1 MYNFQSIKQI
11 RCKSILFIL
20 ISIVLY
26 TLELQAQSVVQ
37 IIPPI
42 QETKTFRGQ
51 QGKFTFTVV
60 NVGDNIAPAKFA
72 VYNMDLTPDG
82 KPFIA
87 DSSYTRGCGSWIKIS
102 PRDTIINAHET
113 IELCGTIDVPRDA
126 EGGYYALIEGSFEG
140 IDIPFQSEKVDL
152 KGSAIALKSKARVVL
167 LLTVPSSRNKPII
180 TPDTLFVFPK
190 GQKNADTSVPIFNPN
205 AKNGWEVIMP
215 VSNKGN
221 IHTKVTGRVSFWSEI
236 GTHIESS
243 PMLAGKGYLLP
254 GKVRNFYAEGQ
265 NALSDGYYLMRISLQ
280 IPECPGMSKNFP
292 FAVYQGKA
300 YPGALSDDLEKLI
313 RASSPGFLIRHPFL
327 QKSITPGGKTY
338 IAIQI
343 QNTSKD
349 TLYLHPR
356 KMEWNLDSYSQPIL
370 SSDKKIQKR
379 SCVDWITLSDQNVEI
394 YPGKS
399 QALKLNIIS
408 PEKIDGAFYG
418 AIIFDQENIPK
429 NLPTEFL
436 ASRTQLLALSTKQDL
451 KYDIEVDTILVR
463 KESNQSAALHIFE
476 FTARNMG
483 NIHSYASGNIILE
496 KELAPGVFDRVDQA
510 KEFGD
515 KFSYLLPNNDRKFQ
529 VAFPNLKPGKYRII
543 LSIYYHENLK
553 PNMTYQLVS
562 IK

>member
-1 MYNFQSIKQI
+1 MCNFRSIKQI
-11 RCKSILFIL
+11 RFKSLLFIL
-20 ISIVLY
+20 ISIILH
-26 TLELQAQSVVQ
+26 TLDLQGQSVVQ

-51 QGKFTFTVV
+51 RGKFTFTVI
-60 NVGDNIAPAKFA
+60 NVGDNDAPAKFA
-72 VYNMDLTPDG
+72 VYDMDLTPDG

-87 DSSYTRGCGSWIKIS
+87 DSSYSRGCGSWINIS
-102 PRDTIINAHET
+102 PKDTIIKAHET
-113 IELCGTIDVPRDA
+113 IQLFGTIDVPRDA

-140 IDIPFQSEKVDL
+140 IDIPFKSEKVDL

-167 LLTVPSSRNKPII
+167 LLTVPSSRNKPVI

-190 GQKNADTSVPIFNPN
+190 GQKNADTSAPIFNPN

-236 GTHIESS
+236 GTHIESQ
-243 PMLAGKGYLLP
+243 PLLAGKGYLLP
-254 GKVRNFYAEGQ
+254 GKVRNFYAEGT
-265 NALSDGYYLMRISLQ
+265 NTLSDGYYLMRISLQ
-280 IPECPGMSKNFP
+280 ISERPGMSKDFP

-300 YPGALSDDLEKLI
+300 YPGALSDDLEELI

-343 QNTSKD
+343 RNTSKD
-349 TLYLHPR
+349 TLHLYPK
-356 KMEWNLDSYSQPIL
+356 KMEWNLDSHSQPVL

-379 SCVDWITLSDQNVEI
+379 SCIDWITLSDQKVEI
-394 YPGKS
+394 HPGKS
-399 QALKLNIIS
+399 KAIKLKIIS

-451 KYDIEVDTILVR
+451 KYNINVDTVLVR
-463 KESNQSAALHIFE
+463 KESNQSVTLHIFE
-476 FTARNMG
+476 FVARNTG
-483 NIHSYASGNIILE
+483 NIHSYTNGNIILE

-515 KFSYLLPNNDRKFQ
+515 KYSYLLPNNSRKFQ
-529 VAFPNLKPGKYRII
+529 VAFSNLEPGKYRII
-543 LSIYYHENLK
+543 LSIYYHENLQ
-553 PNMTYQLVS
+553 PNTIYQLVS